1 MRKAK
6 SKEIL
11 EYHEEETTNTL
22 FREIPGCGSFVTQ
35 AFTKSSSIDPKDRPT
50 AEEVGAQPKYFIVY
64 CQLIKK
70 ISGYCETL
78 NIISISEQMIMT

>member
-64 CQLIKK
+64 CH
-70 ISGYCETL
+70 
-78 NIISISEQMIMT
+78 